1 MIARKSDGFDPSA
14 AMRRV
19 GHALVS
25 ARARAIMSIGIVLG
39 LGAVGTLAAWSDTSV
54 ATSGQFETG
63 TIDIKL
69 DGVDNNPAS
78 ISTGLKKA
86 AMLPGDAVSA
96 SFVVQ
101 NQGSVVF
108 TYTIGASMTDAP
120 FGQLLVLEAYAGTT
134 CTGTVLGTR
143 TGLTT
148 STQPFVV
155 SGTTPLTR
163 PNVAAK
169 VGATPGADPLCIS
182 ATMPSSA
189 ILPGTVRTGTIS
201 LTFTA
206 TST

>member
-1 MIARKSDGFDPSA
+1 MARRSGGFDPSNA
-14 AMRRV
+14 VRRV

-25 ARARAIMSIGIVLG
+25 ARARAIMSTGIVLG

-54 ATSGQFETG
+54 AKSGQFKTG
-63 TIDIKL
+63 TIDIML
-69 DGVDNNPAS
+69 DGVANNPAS

-86 AMLPGDAVSA
+86 SMLPGDAVSA
-96 SFVVQ
+96 AFVVQ

-134 CTGTVLGTR
+134 CSGTVLGTR

-155 SGTTPLTR
+155 SGTTTLTR

-182 ATMPSSA
+182 VRMPSTA
-189 ILPGTVRTGTIS
+189 TLPGTVRTGTIS

>member
-1 MIARKSDGFDPSA
+1 MARRSDGFKPSNA
-14 AMRRV
+14 LRRI
-19 GHALVS
+19 GRALIG
-25 ARARAIMSIGIVLG
+25 ARGRAIMSIGIVLG

-54 ATSGQFETG
+54 ATSGEFKTG
-63 TIDIKL
+63 KIDIML
-69 DGVDNNPAS
+69 DGVDNNPTS
-78 ISTGLKKA
+78 ISTGLTKA
-86 AMLPGDAVSA
+86 AMVPGDTVSA

-120 FGQLLVLEAYAGTT
+120 FGQLLKLEAYAGAS
-134 CTGTVLGTR
+134 CSGTALGTR
-143 TGLTT
+143 AGLTT
-148 STQPFVV
+148 SAQPFIV

-182 ATMPSSA
+182 VTMPSNA
-189 ILPGTVRTGTIS
+189 TLPGTARTGTIS